1 MALQWFSSLFLH
13 LHVCQLWQSPQNLWL
28 SGTCCLSY
36 QDYETSD
43 VKVFPRAWGMLVM
56 KWVFPVSQQ
65 HPANSGLWIPRDGG
79 CAWQVICFVCC
90 DMQGHSQAVPVI
102 AQNPWQSPSSLGLS
116 RKELWQYF
124 TTVISWYYLWVTD
137 VFLSFLRFY
146 FLFVWRLATWNIAL
160 VSKISLWFL
169 LSFLTLVIYFGC
181 TSTLRTSAFSSDQV
195 HSHSSCFSNSLNMYN
210 DAVGLVSVISLNIF
224 QDFLHP

>member
-1 MALQWFSSLFLH
+1 MFVSCGKARKTSGSLELVAFPTKIMRQAMWRFSLGLEGCWS
-13 LHVCQLWQSPQNLWL
+13 W
-28 SGTCCLSY
+28 
-36 QDYETSD
+36 
-43 VKVFPRAWGMLVM
+43 

-160 VSKISLWFL
+160 VSKTSLWFL

-224 QDFLHP
+224 RDFLHP